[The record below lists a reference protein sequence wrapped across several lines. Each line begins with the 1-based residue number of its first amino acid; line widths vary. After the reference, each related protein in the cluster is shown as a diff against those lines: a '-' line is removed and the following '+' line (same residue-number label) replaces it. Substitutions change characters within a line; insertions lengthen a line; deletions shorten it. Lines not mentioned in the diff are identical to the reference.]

1 MSTRRT
7 SKNWS
12 AIYEA
17 DAKQAEERLQ
27 KMKELCAQG
36 LITRR
41 EMETSE
47 DAAARARDKV
57 R

>member
-1 MSTRRT
+1 MRPTQNRPKR
-7 SKNWS
+7 
-12 AIYEA
+12 
-17 DAKQAEERLQ
+17 RLQ

>member
-1 MSTRRT
+1 MSTGRT

-17 DAKQAEERLQ
+17 DAKQAEGRLQ
-27 KMKELCAQG
+27 KLKELCAQG